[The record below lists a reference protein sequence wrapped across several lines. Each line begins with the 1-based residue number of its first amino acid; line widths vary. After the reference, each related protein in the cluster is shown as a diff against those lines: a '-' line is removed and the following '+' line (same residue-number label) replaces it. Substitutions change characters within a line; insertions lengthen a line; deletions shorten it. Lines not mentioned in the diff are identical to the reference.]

1 MSSVSKPR
9 VRHNRHKQGLNLTLE
24 KLSADFRIKND
35 RLKGDSFT
43 GTFTNQ
49 RLERILEYFQLSS
62 QIRWR
67 YLDSPNIKDEKS
79 KIEIY

>member
-1 MSSVSKPR
+1 M
-9 VRHNRHKQGLNLTLE
+9 
-24 KLSADFRIKND
+24 ND